1 MKFNFFKR
9 KQKQNNEPE
18 KPIHIEKKPTN
29 WQIRMQ
35 KLNNSVHALDDI
47 LVNNDCI
54 GLCTIT
60 HFESTDAGIGEVT
73 QSVLVNEDSEL
84 YAMLHHPQHEDKTIH
99 NVPVL
104 QTRVSKSDEPFFS
117 HLQPEDNEHRNLYL
131 THDNSDDKWYKWVDY
146 YTEPEDN
153 AVDYRVA
160 YKDVTVHKTDRIS
173 YKSNYNIHHDATHDL
188 HVGREFY
195 AEGFDLDIPYPG
207 KVTARDKSGE
217 SQIDDIK
224 LNFSGLSEQNKQ
236 L

>member
-9 KQKQNNEPE
+9 KKQEPE
-18 KPIHIEKKPTN
+18 KPIQTEKKPTN

-35 KLNNSVHALDDI
+35 KLNDSVHTLDDI
-47 LVNNDCI
+47 LVNNDCSGI
-54 GLCTIT
+54 CTVA
-60 HFESTDAGIGEVT
+60 HFESTDDGISEVKS
-73 QSVLVNEDSEL
+73 SVLVNEDSEL
-84 YAMLHHPQHEDKTIH
+84 YAMLHNPRHESKTFH
-99 NVPVL
+99 DVPVL

-117 HLQPEDNEHRNLYL
+117 PLQPEDNEHSNLYL
-131 THDNSDDKWYKWVDY
+131 THDNSDDTWYKWVDY

-153 AVDYRVA
+153 AVDYRIT
-160 YKDVTVHKTDRIS
+160 YKDVTVHKTDTLS

-188 HVGREFY
+188 HIGREFY
-195 AEGFDLDIPYPG
+195 AEGFDIDIPYPE

-224 LNFSGLSEQNKQ
+224 LNFSGLIEQNKQ

>member
-1 MKFNFFKR
+1 MKFTFFKR
-9 KQKQNNEPE
+9 KKQEPE
-18 KPIHIEKKPTN
+18 KPTPTEKKPTN

-35 KLNNSVHALDDI
+35 KLNDSVHTLDDI
-47 LVNNDCI
+47 LVNNDCS
-54 GLCTIT
+54 GVCTVM
-60 HFESTDAGIGEVT
+60 HFESTDAGIGEVKS
-73 QSVLVNEDSEL
+73 SVLVNKDSEM
-84 YAMLHHPQHEDKTIH
+84 YDMLHNPRHESKTFH

-117 HLQPEDNEHRNLYL
+117 PLQPEDNEHSNLYL
-131 THDNSDDKWYKWVDY
+131 THDNSDDKWYKWVNHY
-146 YTEPEDN
+146 ISPEDN
-153 AVDYRVA
+153 AVDYRIT
-160 YKDVTVHKTDRIS
+160 YKDITVHKMDTLS

-195 AEGFDLDIPYPG
+195 AEGFDIDIPYPG

-224 LNFSGLSEQNKQ
+224 LNFSGLTEQNKQ

>member
-9 KQKQNNEPE
+9 KKQEPE
-18 KPIHIEKKPTN
+18 KPTPTEKKPTN

-47 LVNNDCI
+47 LVNNDCS
-54 GLCTIT
+54 GVCTVM
-60 HFESTDAGIGEVT
+60 HFESTDAGIGEVKS
-73 QSVLVNEDSEL
+73 SVLVNKDSEM
-84 YAMLHHPQHEDKTIH
+84 YDMLHNPRHESKTFH

-117 HLQPEDNEHRNLYL
+117 PLQPEDNEHSNLYL
-131 THDNSDDKWYKWVDY
+131 THDNSDDKWYKWVNHY
-146 YTEPEDN
+146 ISPEDN
-153 AVDYRVA
+153 AVDYRIT
-160 YKDVTVHKTDRIS
+160 YKDITVHKMDTLS

-188 HVGREFY
+188 HVGREFND
-195 AEGFDLDIPYPG
+195 EGFDLDIPYPG

-224 LNFSGLSEQNKQ
+224 LNFSGLIDQNKQ